1 MVCVLRW
8 HNKKLADCSLASRR
22 VAFVKE
28 QEQSSERQKPKPKS
42 RISQTGAD
50 TQSSTEH
57 TAQHS
62 IAQRQAGGQAA
73 HKDQTLPP
81 SNVPKAEATATLTP
95 TKQLRKK
102 TTENRKSEVSIKAHT
117 GQNSFQPVPATGP
130 V

>member
-1 MVCVLRW
+1 M
-8 HNKKLADCSLASRR
+8 ADCSLASRR

-57 TAQHS
+57 
-62 IAQRQAGGQAA
+62 IAQRQAGRRTGRQAA

-102 TTENRKSEVSIKAHT
+102 NNRKQKK
-117 GQNSFQPVPATGP
+117 
-130 V
+130 